1 MKKLLTV
8 TAFLVLVLVFSFGA
22 SSCTG
27 VGTGVGGI
35 TASLGQEFTLPV
47 GEKVSIEG
55 EELTIK
61 FVEVLGDS
69 RCPAGVQ
76 CIQAGEAQCQ
86 LRFTYVGSPADM
98 TIVHPGGGDVSA
110 TDYFIMYKIVFKLQ
124 PYPQAGQ
131 QIAASDYK
139 LVMTVTK

>member
-1 MKKLLTV
+1 MKKILTV
-8 TAFLVLVLVFSFGA
+8 IVFLVILLIFSLMV
-22 SSCTG
+22 SSCA
-27 VGTGVGGI
+27 VAGGGGDI

-47 GEKVSIEG
+47 GEKASIED

-98 TIVHPGGGDVSA
+98 TIVQPGGGDVSA
-110 TDYFIMYKIVFKLQ
+110 TDYFIMYKIVFKLE